1 MNTWIEYG
9 NAILQ
14 NWILRD
20 GIDQVIGRCIILV
33 DSLGLD
39 YLLRRNR
46 IFT

>member
-20 GIDQVIGRCIILV
+20 GIDQVISSRIILV
-33 DSLGLD
+33 DKLGFD

-46 IFT
+46 IFA